1 MTTHRVEMQ
10 LGGRTLSIE
19 TGKIAKQAAGAVFV
33 QYGETVVLGTAVHA
47 GPREGI
53 DFFPLTVDYREKLSA
68 AGKFPGGFR
77 KREGAPNQKEIL
89 TMRNIDR
96 PLRPLFP
103 KGYKDEVQIQ
113 CWVMAADGQN
123 DPDVLA
129 GIAASA
135 ALAISSIPFEGPVGN
150 VRMGRVDDNFVV
162 MPTAAQNEFS
172 DLDLL
177 LCGHQDGL
185 NMIEVGAHEL
195 SEEVVAAAIEEGFG
209 HVKAIVTLI
218 NDLVAK
224 CGQEK
229 VNDTPPIPDDILK
242 TVKDKLSGPLKAAK
256 TTDGNKHDRQN
267 AVKEAI
273 SGFLKAEFPEPG
285 EDATYVQHKKAAE
298 RKKYAKEAIHDL
310 EEVITRE
317 IIRTGK
323 RTDGRKF
330 DELRNIEC
338 EVGVLPRVHG
348 SGLFTRGETQ
358 ALVTCTLGTGKD
370 EQIVDGLGDEY
381 AEKFY
386 LHYNFP
392 PFSVGEAKRITGPS
406 RRDIGHGKLAEK
418 ALAPVLPAVTDFPY
432 TVRIVSDIMESN
444 GSSSMASACGGTLA
458 MLDAGVPI
466 KAPVA
471 GISIGLI
478 KADEPGQQDVYL
490 TDIQGEEDH
499 FGDMDFKVTGTPTG
513 ITAIQL
519 DLKIRGLNM
528 DQIRK
533 TLELAKTNRL
543 QIIEKIKAVIPTHR
557 PELSKW
563 APRMLTTKIHPDKI
577 GKLIGPGG
585 KQIRAL
591 EADTGAKIEIEEDG
605 TIYVSAVGA
614 GKAERA
620 IEEIEKIGAEVK
632 VGQIYNG
639 KVSTIKDFGAF
650 IEVIPGQDGLCHIS
664 ELKDGYVEK
673 VSDVVKVG
681 DKVRVKVLLIDDQGR
696 VKLSM
701 RAAQAE
707 EAAKT
712 EEKASV

>member
-1 MTTHRVEMQ
+1 MTKHRVEME

-19 TGKIAKQAAGAVFV
+19 TGKIAKQADGAVLV

-47 GPREGI
+47 APREGL

-135 ALAISSIPFEGPVGN
+135 ALSISSVPFQGPVGN
-150 VRMGRVDDNFVV
+150 VRLGRVDGNIVV

-185 NMIEVGAHEL
+185 NMIEVGAYEL
-195 SEEVVAAAIEEGFG
+195 SEDDVAAAIEAGFE
-209 HVKAIVTLI
+209 HVKAVAGLI
-218 NDLVAK
+218 DQLVAK

-229 VNDTPPIPDDILK
+229 VNTTPPIPEDIIK
-242 TVKDKLSGPLKAAK
+242 TVKDKLSGPLQAAK
-256 TTDGNKHDRQN
+256 TTEGNKADRQV
-267 AVKEAI
+267 AVKTAI
-273 SGFLKAEFPEPG
+273 KDFLNAEFPEPG
-285 EDATYVQHKKAAE
+285 EDATYAQHKKAGE
-298 RKKYAKEAIHDL
+298 RKKFAKEAIHDL
-310 EEVITRE
+310 EEDITRV
-317 IIRTGK
+317 IIRGGS
-323 RTDGRKF
+323 RTDGRSF
-330 DELRNIEC
+330 DQLRHIES
-338 EVGVLPRVHG
+338 EVAILPRVHG
-348 SGLFTRGETQ
+348 SALFTRGETQ

-370 EQIVDGLGDEY
+370 EQIVDGLGAEY
-381 AEKFY
+381 SEKFY

-392 PFSVGEAKRITGPS
+392 PFSVGEAKRIMGPS
-406 RRDIGHGKLAEK
+406 RRDQGHGKLAEK
-418 ALAPVLPAVTDFPY
+418 ALAPVMPEVMDFPY
-432 TVRIVSDIMESN
+432 TVRLVSDIMESN

-471 GISIGLI
+471 GISIGMI
-478 KADEPGQQDVYL
+478 KADEPGQEDVYL

-499 FGDMDFKVTGTPTG
+499 FGDMDFKVTGTPNG

-528 DQIRK
+528 DQVRK
-533 TLELAKTNRL
+533 TLVLAKTNRL
-543 QIIEKIKAVIPTHR
+543 QIIENMLATIPTHR
-557 PELSKW
+557 AELNKW
-563 APRMLTTKIHPDKI
+563 APRMLSTKIHPDKI

-585 KQIRAL
+585 KMIRAL

-605 TIYVSAVGA
+605 TIYVSAVGS

-639 KVSTIKDFGAF
+639 KVSTVKDFGAF

-696 VKLSM
+696 VKLSI
-701 RAAQAE
+701 RAAEIE
-707 EAAKT
+707 EAAEK